1 MPASKVAEL
10 LKGIPRR
17 LFRRKDAR
25 TRWLKALRHSVSPG
39 EGRWWI
45 DPTHTPLEATRFI
58 LVLYLFQAKIVDLSI
73 DEPAWG
79 FVRDFANL
87 NRQRPFDDAVLWEAV
102 AAMVKRFSL
111 PQHWKG
117 LGAYLGRIL
126 RQIRAKEWNRERK
139 RGPTPLEDL
148 RLSRRTAYRL
158 MSQGVLPR
166 IQLRQLSH
174 LKEGA
179 TPAEIHAFVR
189 AAEDRK
195 ARGSLREEAKSL
207 LGDDRSSEAA
217 RKLLYRR
224 LKAGESL
231 AAIVGR
237 LRRGSP

>member
-17 LFRRKDAR
+17 LFRRKDAS
-25 TRWLKALRHSVSPG
+25 TRWLKALRYSVIPG
-39 EGRWWI
+39 EGTWWI

-58 LVLYLFQAKIVDLSI
+58 LVLYLFQAKIIDLSI

-102 AAMVKRFSL
+102 VAMVKRFSL
-111 PQHWKG
+111 PRHWKG
-117 LGAYLGRIL
+117 LGAYLGRVL

-166 IQLRQLSH
+166 IQLRELSS
-174 LKEGA
+174 LQEKAPEKV
-179 TPAEIHAFVR
+179 EAFVE
-189 AAEDRK
+189 AAEQRMEQQNRR
-195 ARGSLREEAKSL
+195 RGALSL
-207 LGDDRSSEAA
+207 LSRGRTSEAA
-217 RKLLYRR
+217 RKSLYRR

-231 AAIVGR
+231 ADIVGR
-237 LRRGSP
+237 LRCE